1 MFESILVPLD
11 GSELAESALDAA
23 LELKIKLGARLLL
36 VRSVEP
42 ASHHLVQAPGVFE
55 SPSAAV
61 ANVEMIQK
69 MVEAEQSEAH
79 SYLDAVHTRLDG
91 GSDIEA
97 LVVEGDAAQVIV
109 EMAEQHKVGLIVMS
123 SHGRGG
129 LGRLVFGSVAD
140 AVLRQSHVPVLL
152 LRLEDEKKDS

>member
-11 GSELAESALDAA
+11 GSALAESALTAA
-23 LELKIKLGARLLL
+23 VELKTKLGARLLL

-42 ASHHLVQAPGVFE
+42 VSHHIIGAPGMLE
-55 SPSAAV
+55 SPATAA

-69 MVEAEQSEAH
+69 MTAAEREEAAAYLEAI
-79 SYLDAVHTRLDG
+79 RGRFGG
-91 GSDIEA
+91 GSDIET
-97 LVVEGDAAQVIV
+97 LVVEDDAPQAIV
-109 EMAEQHKVGLIVMS
+109 KTAVERQIGLIVMS

-140 AVLRQSHVPVLL
+140 AVLRESRVPVLL
-152 LRLEDEKKDS
+152 LRLEDEKKDA